1 MRENTKE
8 MSQPEETMQILLA
21 LKHTEET
28 LERMQD
34 KAKRKSE
41 AAREN
46 GIA

>member
-1 MRENTKE
+1 MRENTEE
-8 MSQPEETMQILLA
+8 MSQHEETMQILLA

-34 KAKRKSE
+34 KVKRKSE
-41 AAREN
+41 ERAMK